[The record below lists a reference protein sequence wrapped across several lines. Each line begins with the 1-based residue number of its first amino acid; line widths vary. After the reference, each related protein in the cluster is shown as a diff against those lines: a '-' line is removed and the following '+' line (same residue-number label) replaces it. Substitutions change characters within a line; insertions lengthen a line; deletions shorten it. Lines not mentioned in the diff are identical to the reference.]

1 LDDLQSGLALADA
14 VNEYLIGAAG
24 VDSVAPL
31 GDGIVFVTV
40 GALAADAVDG
50 VVVVL
55 ADAVE
60 GVGIEDLV
68 FPAAVAVQVGAGG
81 DMRGRFAV
89 AAIFCV
95 GC

>member
-1 LDDLQSGLALADA
+1 MDDLQSGLALADA

-24 VDSVAPL
+24 VDSGAPL
-31 GDGIVFVTV
+31 GDGVVIVPV
-40 GALAADAVDG
+40 GAFAADAIDG

-68 FPAAVAVQVGAGG
+68 FPAAVAVQVSAGG
-81 DMRGRFAV
+81 DLRGRFAV

-95 GC
+95 CR